1 MTNTKLNWRLQDLP
15 TAGEVAEL
23 VNSEVITKDEAR
35 EILFSEKDKTQ
46 IDNEQI
52 KAYKEQIEFLQGLV
66 LKLTNKSN
74 NWTTLGYNYT
84 FTTPKKY
91 WNDTWMNT
99 VTLCNS
105 SSSSNIMSCT
115 GTKDLT
121 CSL

>member
-1 MTNTKLNWRLQDLP
+1 MTKTKLNWRLQDLP

-66 LKLTNKSN
+66 TKLSAN
-74 NWTTLGYNYT
+74 NMNRFIGYTYT
-84 FTTPKKY
+84 FTTPKAY
-91 WNDTWMNT
+91 WNEVWCSTNKM
-99 VTLCNS
+99 VNS
-105 SSSSNIMSCT
+105 TTSNIMSAS
-115 GTKDLT
+115 GTKNLT